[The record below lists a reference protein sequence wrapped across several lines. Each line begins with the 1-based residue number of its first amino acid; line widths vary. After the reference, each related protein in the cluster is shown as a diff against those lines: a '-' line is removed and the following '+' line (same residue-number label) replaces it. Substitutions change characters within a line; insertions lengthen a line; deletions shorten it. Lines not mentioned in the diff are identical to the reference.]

1 MTKLSENE
9 KKELETTEAVA
20 DKKPAKSDSAK
31 KSKPVEKQKKTG
43 RVSRYLREMKSE
55 LKKVVWPTKKQTIN
69 NTGVVILCVFIV
81 GVFVWIFDGIASQLI
96 RALLRLFG
104 G

>member
-1 MTKLSENE
+1 MSENE
-9 KKELETTEAVA
+9 KNELETTEAVA
-20 DKKPAKSDSAK
+20 EKKPAKSDSTK
-31 KSKPVEKQKKTG
+31 KSKPAEKKKNTG

-55 LKKVVWPTKKQTIN
+55 LKKVVWPTRKQTIN
-69 NTGVVILCVFIV
+69 NTGVVMLCVFIV